1 MKTKEWSILVLF
13 IIDIKLDD
21 IKRGLDLQQLQQ
33 QADEIRRI
41 ATLSIDST
49 NVIEFY
55 SSVDDGGRIEGET
68 LFLPV
73 DALVD
78 SVSCDFFDL
87 NRVKIE
93 DFVESIRDKE
103 QKFRALGFLLF

>member
-1 MKTKEWSILVLF
+1 MKTKEWNILVLF

-55 SSVDDGGRIEGET
+55 SSVDDSGRIEGEA
-68 LFLPV
+68 LFFPV